1 MEGSMYMEKVIGL
14 LLLELLV
21 MIVFT
26 IIQLHKIN
34 RIGKKITS
42 IVNTVEDY
50 LAVVMEEENTS
61 VGETASFS
69 GEAVTNSVQNYEKEH
84 ETEVQSHLI
93 SAVLQEIFP

>member
-1 MEGSMYMEKVIGL
+1 MEKVIGL

-34 RIGKKITS
+34 QIGRKITS
-42 IVNTVEDY
+42 IVKTVEDY
-50 LAVVMEEENTS
+50 LAVVMEEEVPGEGKAAPIS
-61 VGETASFS
+61 GETAK
-69 GEAVTNSVQNYEKEH
+69 NSVQNYEKEH

>member
-1 MEGSMYMEKVIGL
+1 MEQVIGL

-26 IIQLHKIN
+26 IILLHKIN
-34 RIGKKITS
+34 RIGRKITS
-42 IVNTVEDY
+42 IEKAVEDY
-50 LAVVMEEENTS
+50 LAAVMEEAPEE
-61 VGETASFS
+61 ETAPSS
-69 GEAVTNSVQNYEKEH
+69 GKTAKNSVQNYEKEH

>member
-26 IIQLHKIN
+26 IIQIHKIN

-50 LAVVMEEENTS
+50 LAVVMEENTED
-61 VGETASFS
+61 GEAAPFS
-69 GEAVTNSVQNYEKEH
+69 GEMAKNSVQNYEKEH

>member
-1 MEGSMYMEKVIGL
+1 MEQVIGL

-26 IIQLHKIN
+26 IILLHKIN
-34 RIGKKITS
+34 RIGRKITS
-42 IVNTVEDY
+42 IEKAVEDY
-50 LAVVMEEENTS
+50 LAAVMEEASEE
-61 VGETASFS
+61 GEETPLS
-69 GEAVTNSVQNYEKEH
+69 GNPAKNGIQNYEKEH